1 MVTTPI
7 QDSGGDTPLHDAI
20 SKKRDDI
27 TELLLEGGADI
38 TVTNNNGFN
47 CLHHAALR
55 YNTRY
60 TIILVMY
67 ILSYSI
73 SVDNI
78 IINKKI
84 YNMKYC
90 IDWLLKLTMYNI
102 MNYSFVR
109 RPVVEFL
116 I

>member
-1 MVTTPI
+1 
-7 QDSGGDTPLHDAI
+7 
-20 SKKRDDI
+20 
-27 TELLLEGGADI
+27 
-38 TVTNNNGFN
+38 
-47 CLHHAALR
+47 
-55 YNTRY
+55 
-60 TIILVMY
+60 MY

-73 SVDNI
+73 LVDNI

-90 IDWLLKLTMYNI
+90 IDWLLKLTMYNV

-109 RPVVEFL
+109 RPVVEYL